1 MAPDRLI
8 ALMVFIF
15 GASVGSFVGVVAYRL
30 PLGQSIVRPRSFCPA
45 CENPIPA
52 WANVPI
58 IGYFIVRG
66 RCYRCGASIPIRDL
80 LAEIALGFVAL
91 YLFLNFPVADAA
103 ARFVFCA
110 ALFAVAMID
119 LDRWRIPLIITLPGI
134 AIGLFAAT
142 VMIPET
148 GFVSSITGIVAG
160 AGFLFIV
167 GEVYRKIRGRDGIG
181 LGDVWLIGMVGAFL
195 GWPGVLFTLFAGSLL
210 GSIGGL
216 VYAIA
221 GRVKTPRIMPSDE
234 QSDENGLEDSATPD
248 SILLTAIPFGPFLA
262 LAAAIFALF
271 QPQLSDWYLL
281 G

>member
-1 MAPDRLI
+1 MAPYRLI
-8 ALMVFIF
+8 ALIVFIF

-30 PLGQSIVRPRSFCPA
+30 PRGQSIVRPRSFCPA
-45 CENPIPA
+45 CENPIPT

-58 IGYFIVRG
+58 FGYLVSRG

-80 LAEIALGFVAL
+80 IVEIALGAAAL
-91 YLFLNFPVADAA
+91 YLFLNFPTADAA

-110 ALFAVAMID
+110 ALFTVAMID
-119 LDRWRIPLIITLPGI
+119 LDRWRIPLVITLPGI
-134 AIGLFAAT
+134 VTGLFAAT

-148 GFVSSITGIVAG
+148 GFVSSIIGVVAG
-160 AGFLFIV
+160 AGFLFIF
-167 GEVYRKIRGRDGIG
+167 GEIYRKIRGRDGIG
-181 LGDVWLIGMVGAFL
+181 LGDVWLVGMVGAFI
-195 GWPGVLFTLFAGSLL
+195 GWPGVLFTLLAGSLL
-210 GSIGGL
+210 GSICGL

-221 GRVKTPRIMPSDE
+221 GRVKTPPGMPEGD
-234 QSDENGLEDSATPD
+234 NDSQDSSLSD